1 MTLNKN
7 ICIHSNETEASKKT
21 FAKLSAKLVK
31 NGYNLS
37 DTINSDT
44 GLLICIGGDGAMLDA
59 LHKFDFPRVPVIGI
73 NTGHLGFFQEVEAH
87 KLDEFIS
94 NYETGRYRLQPLT
107 TVEAIIISKSGRKT
121 VINALNEIIIR
132 SDNYLSA
139 HLALS
144 IDGSFIENFS
154 GDGLV
159 IATSAGST
167 AYNYSIGGAIVDPRL
182 DLLQV
187 TPIAPMNTT
196 AYRSFTSS
204 ILLPHD
210 LHLDIVPISHNEAT
224 NILSDGECTTFNDVE
239 RIKVGVSDI
248 QINLLRFETY
258 DFWNKIKTKFL

>member
-1 MTLNKN
+1 MTLNKS
-7 ICIHSNETEASKKT
+7 ICIHSNETDASKRT
-21 FAKLSAKLVK
+21 FEELTAKLTK
-31 NGYNLS
+31 NGYLIS
-37 DTINSDT
+37 DKIDSDT

-59 LHKFDFPRVPVIGI
+59 LHKFDFPKVPVIGI
-73 NTGHLGFFQEVEAH
+73 NTGHLGFFQEVESH

-94 NYETGRYRLQPLT
+94 NYETGKYRLQPLS
-107 TVEAIIISKSGRKT
+107 TVKAIIILKT
-121 VINALNEIIIR
+121 GMCATIRALNEIIIR
-132 SDNYLSA
+132 SDNYQSA

-182 DLLQV
+182 NLLQV

-210 LHLDIVPISHNEAT
+210 LHLDIVPISHGEAT
-224 NILSDGECTTFNDVE
+224 SVLSDGECITFDDVE
-239 RIKVGVSDI
+239 SIKVSVSETE
-248 QINLLRFETY
+248 INLLRFETY
-258 DFWNKIKTKFL
+258 DFWHKIKTKFL